1 MNLLDEISMLRQK
14 QFYTF
19 EDLLALT
26 RILRSEK
33 GCPWDREQDH
43 HSIRSEL
50 IEETYEVVEAI
61 DNDDPTLLR
70 EELGDLLFQIIF
82 HSQIEAEANRF
93 TVHEVINDITA
104 KMVHRHPHVFG
115 DVSVDNSAQVL
126 SNWEAIK
133 TEEKQRITL
142 VEKLRA
148 IPPML
153 PALMRA
159 AKVRKKIGK
168 AQGEDPERM
177 LNKLE
182 HEIAIARAGL
192 REESSDPNRIVGELL
207 MRVID
212 FSGTVGVNAEYAL
225 SKEIDALINRVAENS
240 LENH

>member
-115 DVSVDNSAQVL
+115 DATAANSDKALDLFNQQKGKEKHFAKQL
-126 SNWEAIK
+126 S
-133 TEEKQRITL
+133 L
-142 VEKLRA
+142 
-148 IPPML
+148 
-153 PALMRA
+153 
-159 AKVRKKIGK
+159 
-168 AQGEDPERM
+168 
-177 LNKLE
+177 
-182 HEIAIARAGL
+182 
-192 REESSDPNRIVGELL
+192 
-207 MRVID
+207 
-212 FSGTVGVNAEYAL
+212 F
-225 SKEIDALINRVAENS
+225 
-240 LENH
+240 